1 MPGLLFFVAP
11 IEGFIIRKD
20 EITPW
25 QGYVSQEGHK
35 MPHRSTNLRLLI
47 TKLILTAFVWHYLC
61 LPATV
66 RAQKVGSLAGQ
77 LVFARQVTIN
87 GANATP
93 GQTVFSDNRI
103 VTSDQGMAIIN
114 LGAYGRIEIGANTE
128 LILRLSESSIGGTLI
143 SGCMQASAPV
153 NVAVSIGSG
162 KGAVTSD
169 SKQPAS
175 LTFGFEREQ
184 MRIISDMGE
193 ALVTSGANSKVLK
206 AGEYVSVNTNSGAEI
221 ISNPRFANECSPRR
235 EEPRGLICSCRATS
249 LARNAAKSAAPIA
262 LSATPLT
269 LLGMLGA
276 VATVTTI
283 MMTTGT
289 SSSSLTCV
297 DGSGLPCLS
306 SSPIR

>member
-1 MPGLLFFVAP
+1 
-11 IEGFIIRKD
+11 
-20 EITPW
+20 
-25 QGYVSQEGHK
+25 
-35 MPHRSTNLRLLI
+35 MPHHSTGSRLLI
-47 TKLILTAFVWHYLC
+47 TKLILTAFAWHCLC
-61 LPATV
+61 LPGTA
-66 RAQKVGSLAGQ
+66 RAQTGGSMTGQ
-77 LVFARQVTIN
+77 LVSARGVTIN

-93 GQTVFSDNRI
+93 GQTVFSESRI

-114 LGAYGRIEIGANTE
+114 LGAYGRIEMGANTE
-128 LILRLSESSIGGTLI
+128 LILRLSENSIGGMLI

-153 NVAVSIGSG
+153 NVAVSISSG
-162 KGAVTSD
+162 KGAVTTD
-169 SKQPAS
+169 GKQPAS
-175 LTFGFEREQ
+175 LTFGFEQEQ
-184 MRIISDMGE
+184 MRIISDAGE

-221 ISNPRFANECSPRR
+221 ISNPRSANDCSPRR

-249 LARNAAKSAAPIA
+249 LAKNTAKTATPIA

-283 MMTTGT
+283 MLTTGT